1 MPTGRSNGRE
11 QEKNLSISF
20 RDRRYEIYLAYQSNG
35 QSQRATHRA
44 IGVDPTTVIRWVREV
59 EDEIARGAWTPPD
72 GAIPD
77 ATPAPF
83 VAVAD
88 RVSGDRQARQTAAQ
102 LQDLRDRY
110 GHALEQI
117 AELERQ
123 NEAMLSVRGPVAP
136 IKINPSLSKEPKS
149 EAVAIIQASDW
160 HLEERVDPAT
170 VNWLNEYN
178 PDIAEARAKRYFQNS
193 LKLIRKER
201 QDVHLKTL
209 VWHLGG
215 DLISNYLHA
224 ELEES
229 NYLSPTEAI
238 RFAKRIILG
247 GLKMWK
253 ENADV
258 DRIVVATSY
267 GNHGRTTH
275 KPRFSTGHK
284 NNLEAMMYHD
294 LAMFFEGDEVVEFQV
309 ADGYFNYLEIFDKTI
324 RFSHGDAMKYGG
336 GVGGLTIPV
345 IKFIHRSNQ
354 QRKADADFF
363 GHWHQLMPYSRVHG
377 FAGNGSLIGL
387 NAYALRIG
395 ASPEPPMQSF
405 HLLDS
410 RRGFTISAPIVV
422 TE

>member
-1 MPTGRSNGRE
+1 MGT
-11 QEKNLSISF
+11 SF
-20 RDRRYEIYLAYQSNG
+20 EARRYEIYIAWVKNG
-35 QSQRATHRA
+35 KKLRPTSRA
-44 IGVDPTTVIRWVREV
+44 IGVDPTTVGRWAAEV
-59 EDEIARGAWTPPD
+59 EREIAAGKWTPPAD
-72 GAIPD
+72 LAAPVAVD
-77 ATPAPF
+77 AAP
-83 VAVAD
+83 VPVAD
-88 RVSGDRQARQTAAQ
+88 RVSADRELRRVRAEVT
-102 LQDLRDRY
+102 DLRDKY
-110 GHALEQI
+110 QHSLEQI
-117 AELERQ
+117 ADLERQ
-123 NEAMLSVRGPVAP
+123 AEAFGIVRAPVAP
-136 IKINPSLSKEPKS
+136 IKITPSLSKDAKS

-160 HLEERVDPAT
+160 HLEERVEPST

-238 RFAKRIILG
+238 RFAKRLILG

-253 ENADV
+253 ESADV
-258 DRIVVATSY
+258 DRIIVVTSY

-294 LAMFFEGDEVVEFQV
+294 LALFFEEDEIVQFQV
-309 ADGYFNYLEIFDKTI
+309 ADGYFNYLDVFDKTL

-354 QRKADADFF
+354 QRRADADFF

-410 RRGFTISAPIVV
+410 RRGFTISAPVVV